1 MRNVAASVRDRL
13 TARARLRREDVQL
26 VFLRY
31 AIERLLYRLSV
42 SNHHD
47 RFILK
52 GAMLFAQ
59 WAPTP
64 HRPSGDLDLLGLGD
78 SAPDVVRDIFREVVA
93 APVEDD
99 GVLFLPDTLVA
110 EIARPDAE
118 YGGVSVD
125 VSAEINGAK
134 LKVHI
139 DVGYGDAIT
148 PAAEQIEYPSLLDQ
162 PRPKLLAYPRETV
175 VAEKF
180 QAMVELGMANT
191 RLKDF
196 FDLWAIANTFEFD
209 GETLAEAIARTFD
222 RRDTDLPAIA
232 PLALTPAFAER
243 KQREWAAFL
252 DRTDIAMASKSLPE
266 TQAFIATFVL
276 PPVLARAR
284 DEAFD
289 RRWTPDDGWM
299 ETA

>member
-1 MRNVAASVRDRL
+1 
-13 TARARLRREDVQL
+13 
-26 VFLRY
+26 
-31 AIERLLYRLSV
+31 
-42 SNHHD
+42 
-47 RFILK
+47 
-52 GAMLFAQ
+52 
-59 WAPTP
+59 
-64 HRPSGDLDLLGLGD
+64 
-78 SAPDVVRDIFREVVA
+78 VRDIFREVVA
-93 APVEDD
+93 IPVDDD

-118 YGGVSVD
+118 YSGVSVD

-139 DVGYGDAIT
+139 DIGYGDTIT
-148 PAAEQIEYPSLLDQ
+148 PAAVQIEYPSLLDQ
-162 PRPKLLAYPRETV
+162 PRAKLLAYPRETV

-209 GETLAEAIARTFD
+209 GETLAEAFARTFD
-222 RRDTDLPAIA
+222 RRDTALPTSD
-232 PLALTPAFAER
+232 PLALTSAFAER
-243 KQREWAAFL
+243 KQKEWTAFL
-252 DRTDIAMASKSLPE
+252 DRTDIVIASKSLPE
-266 TQAFIATFVL
+266 TQALIADFVL

-284 DEAFD
+284 NEPFV

-299 ETA
+299 ETT